1 MCVLVTKESFTG
13 VWIPSEERIFTSLKG
28 WSQKRATDPH
38 QLQNFRLGKNF
49 EINKNAEA
57 FSTLFV
63 ANDQKLGIQKNST
76 PYQFMELSFETE
88 TNKKLQQI

>member
-38 QLQNFRLGKNF
+38 
-49 EINKNAEA
+49 
-57 FSTLFV
+57 
-63 ANDQKLGIQKNST
+63 
-76 PYQFMELSFETE
+76 
-88 TNKKLQQI
+88 